1 MHHNWQSYDVW
12 FLRYGARRTKFFFF
26 LGNFLTFYPLTIHE
40 IKILKKMQK
49 KEKEREMPGD
59 IIILH
64 KCTINNN
71 HAMYVS
77 WYMEATDIFFFVISE
92 HFLPFSQSL
101 HPTTQKIKILKTWQK
116 TWRYHHFAKLYLQSW
131 ALLHCINRYFVEEA
145 EWQRG
150 YYWW

>member
-12 FLRYGARRTKFFFF
+12 FLRYGARRTKVFLI

-77 WYMEATDIFFFVISE
+77 WYMEATDIFFFLSFRNTFCPLASPSTQQPKKLKFWKRDKKPGVIIILQNCTCNHE
-92 HFLPFSQSL
+92 HCY
-101 HPTTQKIKILKTWQK
+101 T
-116 TWRYHHFAKLYLQSW
+116 
-131 ALLHCINRYFVEEA
+131 V
-145 EWQRG
+145 
-150 YYWW
+150 